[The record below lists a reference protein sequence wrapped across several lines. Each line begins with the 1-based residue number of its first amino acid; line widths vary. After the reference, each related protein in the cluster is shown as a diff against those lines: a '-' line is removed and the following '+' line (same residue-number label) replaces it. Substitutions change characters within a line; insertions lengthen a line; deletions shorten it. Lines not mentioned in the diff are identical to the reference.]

1 MRKQTKTDLDTIL
14 AYVSVQRVT
23 DRLLDVADELRLAR
37 EKLDQSLKRAGGSV
51 DDEGAGNDR

>member
-37 EKLDQSLKRAGGSV
+37 EKLDHSLKRAGGSV